1 MVDASGDVI
10 LEADSEVTRAI
21 SPETATIMNRLLQQV
36 VEGPRGTGTAA
47 RLSNFTVVGK
57 TGTSDPTK
65 DQYFVGLTPY
75 YVAGVWYGY
84 ENGDLLGNYNAKF
97 ARITQVWKNVM
108 ADVMNGLPAKEFE
121 LSDQVIEKNYCTE
134 TGMLA
139 KDTCPSQA
147 VGYYK
152 KDYLPDYCTAH

>member
-1 MVDASGDVI
+1 
-10 LEADSEVTRAI
+10 
-21 SPETATIMNRLLQQV
+21 MNRLLQQV
-36 VEGPRGTGTAA
+36 VEGSRGTGRAA

-57 TGTSDPTK
+57 TGTSVPTI
-65 DQYFVGLTPY
+65 DQYFVGFTPY

-84 ENGDLLGNYNAKF
+84 DNGDLLGSYKTKF
-97 ARITQVWKNVM
+97 ASIAQVWKNVM
-108 ADVMNGLPAKEFE
+108 VDVMDGMAPKEFE

-134 TGMLA
+134 TGLLA

-152 KDYLPDYCTAH
+152 KDYLPDYCSVH